1 VDADKVTALVSAVF
15 DGDEIFVDGEGA
27 KYNITVVS
35 NQFAG
40 QRPVVRQQA
49 VYGALNTSIA
59 SGSIHAV
66 NLRTYTPE
74 EWAAAQD

>member
-1 VDADKVTALVSAVF
+1 MDADTVTALVTEVF

-27 KYNITVVS
+27 NYNITVVS

-40 QRPVVRQQA
+40 QRPVARQQT

-66 NLRTYTPE
+66 NLRTYTPD